1 MKNWKAI
8 MSVSLALA
16 LPAGNLCAYSMPVL
30 ADEKSVP
37 LSVEEYTLIES
48 DFLAFEKDRK
58 VANEDEAKELIRSL
72 DLNLDPDAFDFVR
85 EIEDPAGNNYRYE
98 SGWLYSPDYMAED
111 IWYLSLAETNLT
123 SILNADGYPAG
134 VYRVAFYVDGL
145 LADEFSFELK

>member
-1 MKNWKAI
+1 MLTAI
-8 MSVSLALA
+8 AEAPEGGLKEGEAPVPVTEVTEELLRSSRAYCYSWATYEVTENIEGKSLL
-16 LPAGNLCAYSMPVL
+16 V
-30 ADEKSVP
+30 
-37 LSVEEYTLIES
+37 TLT
-48 DFLAFEKDRK
+48 
-58 VANEDEAKELIRSL
+58 
-72 DLNLDPDAFDFVR
+72 DPN
-85 EIEDPAGNNYRYE
+85 GNNYRYE